1 MLVLPFWASPLWM
14 LSFKHLNILGIL
26 GDRTMY
32 DKIEGWRK
40 QNKYKTQIWK
50 AILIIFIYLLFK
62 VFITTQFIVLLQ
74 FLETFFVKL
83 KLWSHSIRFNCLRLK
98 HEKCNKQVSTLIYQ
112 CSYFKIKTSCFFLNI
127 CILNSKRILDTLTY
141 DVVRPS
147 IRTAFGGIMIF

>member
-1 MLVLPFWASPLWM
+1 M
-14 LSFKHLNILGIL
+14 LSFKDLNILGIL

-74 FLETFFVKL
+74 FLETFLIKL
-83 KLWSHSIRFNCLRLK
+83 KLCSHSIRFNCLRLK

-112 CSYFKIKTSCFFLNI
+112 CSYFKIKTSYFFKI
-127 CILNSKRILDTLTY
+127 CILNSKGILDTLTY
-141 DVVRPS
+141 VVHPS
-147 IRTAFGGIMIF
+147 VQLLGEFWYSWLLT